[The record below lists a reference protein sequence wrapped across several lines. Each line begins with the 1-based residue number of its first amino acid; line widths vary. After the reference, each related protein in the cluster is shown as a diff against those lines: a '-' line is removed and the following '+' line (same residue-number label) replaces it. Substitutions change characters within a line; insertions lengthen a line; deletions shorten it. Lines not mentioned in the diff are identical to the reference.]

1 MKKTRGFSKIVVT
14 KLTVRTF
21 LFAVLLTAFL
31 CCDLFAAEPNTP
43 PRRPRGPRNLWGR
56 YSKNPNSWYQSEEGI
71 RIANNILSWQSPF
84 GSWPKNIST
93 TSEPFTA
100 DPNTLQG
107 TFDNSATTNE
117 IRFLARA
124 FLATN
129 DKRCKQA
136 VLKGIDAILNAQYPN
151 GGFPQY
157 YPLNSNYSRHI
168 TFNDNCMVRLM
179 NLLRDVA
186 SSPDFKFIDSS
197 RRKAAKKSFDRGI
210 DCILRCQITVNGK
223 LTIWCAQHDEKTLAP
238 QSARSYE
245 LPSLSGSESTDILE
259 LLMSLDKPNQK
270 VIQAIKAGA
279 EWFASSKITGIRLA
293 QTRQDRI
300 VEADPNAPPI
310 WARFYEIET
319 NRPFFCGR
327 DGVKKYSLDQIEQE
341 RRAHYAWYG
350 FWGNQVAEN
359 YAQWKEKH
367 KQ

>member
-1 MKKTRGFSKIVVT
+1 MKNTRNFSKIT
-14 KLTVRTF
+14 ARTL
-21 LFAVLLTAFL
+21 LFVLLLSALL
-31 CCDLFAAEPNTP
+31 CCDLFAAEPNTL
-43 PRRPRGPRNLWGR
+43 PRRPRGPRNLWGQ
-56 YSKNPNSWYQSEEGI
+56 YSKNPDSWYQSEEGI
-71 RIANNILSWQSPF
+71 RIANNILSWQSPK

-93 TSEPFTA
+93 TREPFAA
-100 DPNTLQG
+100 DPNTLLG
-107 TFDNSATTNE
+107 TFDNSATINE

-124 FLATN
+124 FHVTN
-129 DKRCKQA
+129 DKRYKQA
-136 VLKGIDAILNAQYPN
+136 ILKGIDTILNAQYSN

-157 YPLNSNYSRHI
+157 YPLGSNYSRHI

-186 SSPDFKFIDSS
+186 TSPDFKFIDSA

-210 DCILRCQITVNGK
+210 DCILKCQITVNEK
-223 LTIWCAQHDEKTLAP
+223 LTVWCAQHDEKTLAP

-259 LLMSLDKPNQK
+259 LLMSLEKPGPK
-270 VIQAIKAGA
+270 VIQSIKAGA
-279 EWFASSKITGIRLA
+279 EWFDSAKITGIRLA
-293 QTRQDRI
+293 RNRTDRT
-300 VEADPNAPPI
+300 VEADPNAPPM

-327 DGVKKYSLDQIEQE
+327 DGVKKYSLAEIEQE

-350 FWGNQVAEN
+350 FWGNDVAKN
-359 YAQWKEKH
+359 YAKWKQKR